1 MVVFKGGKKI
11 YKWKVS
17 TARKGYKTPKGK
29 YRPIYLEKLHLSKEY
44 KNAQMPY
51 SIFFKR
57 GGYAIHGTSHTKR
70 LGERASHG
78 CVRLDTKNAK
88 QLYLL
93 VLKYGKINTSIE
105 ITH

>member
-57 GGYAIHGTSHTKR
+57 GGYAIHGTSYTKR
-70 LGERASHG
+70 LGRRASHG
-78 CVRLDTKNAK
+78 CVRLNIKNAK

-105 ITH
+105 ITD